1 MISWIRGTTSAAA
14 LACICAPGLAG
25 AESFADALVNAYR
38 TSPELAAERANVR
51 VAGENAYQ
59 ARALGRVNVDGSIDL
74 SFQTTDDDNFNLPV
88 ALNLDV
94 VQPIYTGGRVAN
106 ATNAAERRITESEA
120 FLEEQEQQVLF
131 SAAVAYLNVQAEKA
145 LVSSARNNV
154 RVLTEQLEAAQ
165 ERFEVGEVTRTDV
178 EQARARRAASESAL
192 AAAIGAFENARDDY
206 RRTVGR
212 DAGDLDPPPPIPDL
226 PGSEEEAVLIGLQN
240 DPVLLA
246 ARLEREAAGFDVRS
260 EIADLLPQ
268 VSLVGRLS
276 QTNTLDDGIE
286 GFRGASVGV
295 NISIPFYS
303 GGANYSDVREAQ
315 ALVDNAEA
323 DIGTQLREVREAVGE
338 AWSNLRVA
346 KAQIQAGRLE
356 VRAAQLAFEGVQ
368 EEAKVGARTTLDVLD
383 AEQEV
388 LDARDGLI
396 DAQRDEL
403 ISAYQLLEAMGLMT
417 VDHLGLEVGLDDG
430 TSAYYDS
437 VRNRNFGYDQTD
449 DTVWT
454 LGYRP

>member
-1 MISWIRGTTSAAA
+1 MSGWIRGTTSALA
-14 LACICAPGLAG
+14 LSCIMSPGLAG

-38 TSPELAAERANVR
+38 TSPELSAERANVR
-51 VAGENAYQ
+51 VAGENAVQ
-59 ARALGRVNVDGSIDL
+59 ARSAGRINVAGQIDL
-74 SFQTTDDDNFNLPV
+74 DFQTTSNDNFNLPV
-88 ALNLDV
+88 ALNLDII
-94 VQPIYTGGRVAN
+94 QPLYTGGQVAN
-106 ATNAAERRITESEA
+106 STIAAERRITEAEA
-120 FLEEQEQQVLF
+120 FLEDVEQEVLF
-131 SAAVAYLNVQAEKA
+131 AAAVAFLNVQAEEA
-145 LVSSARNNV
+145 LVRSARNNV

-178 EQARARRAASESAL
+178 EQARARRAASESSL
-192 AAAIGAFENARDDY
+192 AAAIGALENARDDY
-206 RRTVGR
+206 RRAVGR
-212 DAGDLDPPPPIPDL
+212 NAGDLDPPPPIPDL
-226 PGSEEEAVLIGLQN
+226 PNSEEEAVVIAMQN
-240 DPVLLA
+240 DPDILA
-246 ARLEREAAGFDVRS
+246 ARLEREAAGFDVKAA
-260 EIADLLPQ
+260 IGALLPQ
-268 VSLVGRLS
+268 VSLEGRLS
-276 QTNTLDDGIE
+276 QTNTLDDGLE
-286 GFRGASVGV
+286 GFRGASIGLG
-295 NISIPFYS
+295 ITIPFYS
-303 GGANYSDVREAQ
+303 GGENYSLVREAQ

-323 DIGTQLREVREAVGE
+323 DIGTQLRVVRESVGE

-346 KAQIQAGRLE
+346 KAQIQAGQLE

-417 VDHLGLEVGLDDG
+417 VEHLGLDVGPEDG
-430 TSAYYDS
+430 TSAYYES

-454 LGYRP
+454 LDYRP